1 MKFKRHMQLEHG
13 LGQLDIAPLID
24 VVFLLLI
31 FFMLTSSF
39 VLQSGIRINLPRAV
53 TSEVVTEKNIVL
65 TVSAENVLYLG
76 GAVVTLEELK
86 IKLEKIKSISGSV
99 LIKADRKAYL
109 GRVVEIWDL
118 CREIGLERINVAT
131 NQEID

>member
-1 MKFKRHMQLEHG
+1 MKFKRRMQLEHG

-24 VVFLLLI
+24 IIFQLLI

-39 VLQSGIRINLPRAV
+39 VLQSGVRINLPKAV
-53 TSEVVTEKNIVL
+53 TSEVVVEKNIVI
-65 TVSAENVLYLG
+65 TISAENVLYLE
-76 GAVVTLEELK
+76 GAVVTIGELK
-86 IKLEKIKSISGSV
+86 THLEKVKSVSGSV

-131 NQEID
+131 NQEVD

>member
-1 MKFKRHMQLEHG
+1 MKFKGRMQLEHG

-24 VVFLLLI
+24 IVFLLLI

-39 VLQSGIRINLPRAV
+39 VLQSGIRINLPQAV
-53 TSEVVTEKNIVL
+53 TSDVVGDKNIII
-65 TVSAENVLYLG
+65 TVSAENVLYLSDK
-76 GAVVTLEELK
+76 VITLDELK
-86 IKLEKIKSISGSV
+86 IKLEKIKHASGSV

-131 NQEID
+131 NQQIE